1 MNPPLRYELQV
12 LKVVLSSDP
21 CSSPNDFV
29 VLAIYSFKRVLT
41 YIKPGQ
47 NHWTNVW
54 RFTRFEDA
62 IYHLGKFYVV
72 DFHSRVLSI
81 DVSES
86 NPQVKEVT
94 PSTPTRSNKSYLVAS
109 SSGADL
115 LLVQR
120 FRKPKRLLNC
130 LMTSSFKIFKLLG
143 LGSNNGDNDQQIIE
157 RVEITNLGDETLFL
171 GDSYSLC
178 VSASHFPG
186 CKANCIYYDDD
197 CVDMISPIPTS
208 GPQDTGI
215 YSLEKRTFARHY
227 QMNTRKLK
235 SLPIPA
241 PMPPPIW
248 IVPTMR

>member
-1 MNPPLRYELQV
+1 M
-12 LKVVLSSDP
+12 
-21 CSSPNDFV
+21 
-29 VLAIYSFKRVLT
+29 
-41 YIKPGQ
+41 
-47 NHWTNVW
+47 
-54 RFTRFEDA
+54 
-62 IYHLGKFYVV
+62 V

-86 NPQVKEVT
+86 NHQVKEVT
-94 PSTPTRSNKSYLVAS
+94 PSTPIRLNKAYLVES

-120 FRKPKRLLNC
+120 FRKPNRLLNC

-143 LGSNNGDNDQQIIE
+143 LGSNNGDNDQEIIE
-157 RVEITNLGDETLFL
+157 KVEITNLGDETLFL
-171 GDSYSLC
+171 GDNYSLC

-186 CKANCIYYDDD
+186 CQANCIYYADD
-197 CVDMISPIPTS
+197 CVDMIYPIPTC

-215 YSLEKRTFARHY
+215 YFLEKRTFARHY
-227 QMNTRKLK
+227 QMNTRKFK